1 MRIIDSASL
10 EGIGDVVDEGESC
23 VLIDDVGERRRDE
36 FCTKSQCGDLICIL
50 LDSLRRK
57 VAA

>member
-1 MRIIDSASL
+1 VRIIDSASL

-36 FCTKSQCGDLICIL
+36 FCTTSQCGDLWHV
-50 LDSLRRK
+50 SYWTH
-57 VAA
+57 